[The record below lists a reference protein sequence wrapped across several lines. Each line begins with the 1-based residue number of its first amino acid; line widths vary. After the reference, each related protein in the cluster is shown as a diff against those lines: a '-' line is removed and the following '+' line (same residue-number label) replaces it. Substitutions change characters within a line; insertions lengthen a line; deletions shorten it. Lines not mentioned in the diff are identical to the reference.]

1 MEKQLNELLADM
13 TIESHKML
21 HYHWYVKGINFYNV
35 HVRTE
40 QFYHD
45 FVKMC
50 DEIAEMMLMM
60 GYKPIANLKE
70 MLDIT
75 HIKELKFSYIEESVI
90 NEGML
95 IDFDYLLYNMKNIK
109 SLADE
114 TERDLIVTKLDEYI
128 YYLNRNI
135 WMIKQSLNN

>member
-21 HYHWYVKGINFYNV
+21 NYHWYAKGMNFYAV

-70 MLDIT
+70 MLDIA
-75 HIKELKFSYIEESVI
+75 HIRELQSSYVEENVI
-90 NEGML
+90 NEGIH

-114 TERDLIVTKLDEYI
+114 TENDLIVTKLDEYI
-128 YYLNRNI
+128 YYLNKNI
-135 WMIKQSLNN
+135 WMIRQSLDN